1 MRPDPLRKPSS
12 PGDRINL
19 NSDYPQRTRD
29 GVVHSSP
36 LLYIII
42 NITNIAIISAIIT
55 NSITKDEVDFRP
67 CNTKQKI
74 KTSITMNSSSGGCR
88 RPSLPSPRSSGS
100 STSTWCTGEGP
111 SKQGSE
117 VPMKVLNQKD
127 HLKCCQRHGLSPS
140 QFDHFL
146 SLSFKFSRGIKG
158 DVKSSTL

>member
-1 MRPDPLRKPSS
+1 MGVSTLPLFSTLR
-12 PGDRINL
+12 RCNL
-19 NSDYPQRTRD
+19 F
-29 GVVHSSP
+29 V
-36 LLYIII
+36 III

-74 KTSITMNSSSGGCR
+74 KTSITMNSSSGGRR
-88 RPSLPSPRSSGS
+88 RPCLPSPRSSGS
-100 STSTWCTGEGP
+100 STSTWCTGVGP

-127 HLKCCQRHGLSPS
+127 HLKCCQRHGLSQS
-140 QFDHFL
+140 QVDHFL
-146 SLSFKFSRGIKG
+146 SSSFKFSRGIKG

>member
-74 KTSITMNSSSGGCR
+74 KTSITMNSSSGGRR
-88 RPSLPSPRSSGS
+88 RPCLPSPRSSGS

-127 HLKCCQRHGLSPS
+127 HLKCCLSPS